1 MEKMSRKTKETEI
14 DVELGR
20 GGESRIAT
28 PIQFLDHMLGSF
40 SKHGNFG
47 LNVSARS
54 KDGDE
59 HHLVEDVAITLGLAF
74 RKRREA
80 APVKRFAHEIIPMDD
95 ALVGV
100 ALDAGGRG
108 YYRGSLPNP
117 LYDHFLRSFAHEA
130 GLTLHV
136 DVMQGHD
143 EHHVVEAV
151 FKALGRAL
159 RHALEPASEVQ
170 STKGEATTRGG

>member
-14 DVELGR
+14 DVELSDGA
-20 GGESRIAT
+20 ESHIKT
-28 PIQFLDHMLGSF
+28 PIKFLDHMLASF

-47 LNVSARS
+47 LRLTARS
-54 KDGDE
+54 KDEDE
-59 HHLVEDVAITLGLAF
+59 HHLVEDVAITLGQAF

-80 APVKRFAHEIIPMDD
+80 GPVRRFGHEIIPMDD

-108 YYRGSLPNP
+108 YYEGNLPHK

-130 GLTLHV
+130 GVTLHV
-136 DVMQGHD
+136 DVMHGRD
-143 EHHVVEAV
+143 EHHIIEAA

-159 RHALEPASEVQ
+159 RKGLEAASEVQ